1 MARAVLGADGTRR
14 IEAMLTTVNG
24 RIEADPM
31 ALPRA
36 AHPADRGD
44 AFANV
49 LDAALGEAEGPG
61 RVDPRTVEDR
71 RVDDVDGDVPADA
84 DELAAAARD
93 DASATR
99 AERGDRGDDA
109 GFATLP
115 TDAWEVDAAAADDG
129 GGAPGRTV
137 ADQSLADRGTP
148 ARRDGADGEP
158 PAHAAGKPSVE
169 PLLAAVLH
177 AGPAG
182 QTAPPPI
189 AANVAAGNA
198 TGATG
203 ATRAVDAPTPGAQL
217 PTLRPQTP
225 LAGAAVT
232 GSYRTN
238 NAASAELLAQAR
250 DSVFQQILVKLGDDG
265 GGEMRLVLQPPDL
278 GQLDLRLVMDQGNRL
293 SLTIAAERQDL
304 AQLLQRHLDELK
316 QTLQQAGLDVAGAEV
331 QTRSEYERQRREQDA
346 APQGAVAAAEPAP
359 TSSTDSARPRG
370 FLRADGLDFWA

>member
-1 MARAVLGADGTRR
+1 MARAVLGADGTNR
-14 IEAMLTTVNG
+14 IEAMLTTVHG

-31 ALPRA
+31 AFPRA
-36 AHPADRGD
+36 ANPADPGD
-44 AFANV
+44 AFAHV
-49 LDAALGEAEGPG
+49 LDAALGEAEEPG
-61 RVDPRTVEDR
+61 RVDPRNVEDR
-71 RVDDVDGDVPADA
+71 RVDDVDAEVPADA
-84 DELAAAARD
+84 DELAAAGRDEAPAARAD
-93 DASATR
+93 H
-99 AERGDRGDDA
+99 GDEA

-115 TDAWEVDAAAADDG
+115 TDAGQADVAATADG
-129 GGAPGRTV
+129 NGTPGLTV
-137 ADQSLADRGTP
+137 ADQSLADRGNA
-148 ARRDGADGEP
+148 ARREAGEGEP
-158 PAHAAGKPSVE
+158 PARAAGKPSVE

-177 AGPAG
+177 AGPVG
-182 QTAPPPI
+182 QAAPAPI
-189 AANVAAGNA
+189 AVTGANGNA
-198 TGATG
+198 TGAIG

-217 PTLRPQTP
+217 PPLRPQTP

-250 DSVFQQILVKLGDDG
+250 DSVFQQILVKLGNDG

-293 SLTIAAERQDL
+293 SLTIAAERQDM

-359 TSSTDSARPRG
+359 TSFSDSTRPRG

>member
-1 MARAVLGADGTRR
+1 
-14 IEAMLTTVNG
+14 MLTTVNG

-31 ALPRA
+31 AFPRA

-84 DELAAAARD
+84 DDLAAAARD

-99 AERGDRGDDA
+99 ADHGDDA

-115 TDAWEVDAAAADDG
+115 TDAGEVDATATADG
-129 GGAPGRTV
+129 NGTPGLTV
-137 ADQSLADRGTP
+137 ADQSLADRGNG
-148 ARRDGADGEP
+148 ARREAGEGEP
-158 PAHAAGKPSVE
+158 TARAAARPSVE

-177 AGPAG
+177 AGPVG
-182 QTAPPPI
+182 QAAPAPI
-189 AANVAAGNA
+189 AVTGANGNA
-198 TGATG
+198 TGAIG

-217 PTLRPQTP
+217 PALRPQTP

-250 DSVFQQILVKLGDDG
+250 DSVFQQILVKLGNDG

-293 SLTIAAERQDL
+293 SLTIAAERQDM

-316 QTLQQAGLDVAGAEV
+316 QTLQQAGLEVAGAQV

-346 APQGAVAAAEPAP
+346 GPQGAVAAAEPAP
-359 TSSTDSARPRG
+359 NGLTDSTRARG

>member
-1 MARAVLGADGTRR
+1 
-14 IEAMLTTVNG
+14 MLTTVNG

-31 ALPRA
+31 AFPRA

-71 RVDDVDGDVPADA
+71 RVDDVDSDVPADA

-99 AERGDRGDDA
+99 ADHGDDA

-115 TDAWEVDAAAADDG
+115 TDAGEVDATATADG
-129 GGAPGRTV
+129 NGTPGLTV
-137 ADQSLADRGTP
+137 ADQSLADRGNA
-148 ARRDGADGEP
+148 ARREAGEGEP
-158 PAHAAGKPSVE
+158 TARAAARPSVE

-177 AGPAG
+177 AGPVG
-182 QTAPPPI
+182 QAAPAPI
-189 AANVAAGNA
+189 AVTGANGNA
-198 TGATG
+198 TGAIG

-217 PTLRPQTP
+217 PALRPQTP

-250 DSVFQQILVKLGDDG
+250 DSVFQQILVKLGNDG

-293 SLTIAAERQDL
+293 SLTIAAERQDM

-359 TSSTDSARPRG
+359 TGFSDSTRPRG